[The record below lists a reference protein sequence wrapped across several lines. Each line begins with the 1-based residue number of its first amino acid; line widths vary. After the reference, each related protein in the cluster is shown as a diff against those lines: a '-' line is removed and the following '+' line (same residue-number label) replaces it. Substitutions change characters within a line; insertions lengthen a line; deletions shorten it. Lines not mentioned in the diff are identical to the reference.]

1 MALLNF
7 NVDPFGQRKKREA
20 RETKLALERNRLS
33 REAIAQA
40 DAKADR
46 AQTRQQKKSLIP
58 GARMA
63 LDQAGVTDPAA
74 RFGAGYHL
82 GSAKTSTE
90 LAGATGLLSS
100 ITGSTLFSP
109 HAKTAADQAKALA
122 DANLAKAEDAARLEG
137 IQADLAQGTYADDL
151 AAAGDAAEVA
161 RLERLEKVR
170 LQKRDADLRATP
182 AGILNA
188 AYEVETGQRVPSG
201 FRGMQN
207 PSGRWEAVPL
217 EGTDLYDERRNK
229 VRATET
235 LLQTIQDF
243 IDFFDKKGPQLFDTP
258 TAMAMSE
265 KRQAIINQIRGLENL
280 GTPQAAEMEALADR
294 LPDPTAFW
302 TANAWS
308 NRIWQGRISAPYT
321 ELQKRSTTLLKQQ
334 KSDYWYI
341 DARPDITP

>member
-1 MALLNF
+1 MGLSSSNLLNYLL
-7 NVDPFGQRKKREA
+7 DEKQKAKQDER
-20 RETKLALERNRLS
+20 TLKLSRLN

-100 ITGSTLFSP
+100 ITGNPQFSTQ
-109 HAKTAADQAKALA
+109 AKTAADQAKALA
-122 DANLAKAEDAARLEG
+122 DANLAKAEDAARLER

-161 RLERLEKVR
+161 RLERLEQVR
-170 LQKRDADLRATP
+170 LQKRAEDLRATP

-188 AYEVETGQRVPSG
+188 AYEEETGSPVPSG

-217 EGTDLYDERRNK
+217 EGTDLYDKRRNQ
-229 VRATET
+229 VRANET

-334 KSDYWYI
+334 KADYWYI

>member
-1 MALLNF
+1 VRASDRKCRPWA
-7 NVDPFGQRKKREA
+7 NVPD
-20 RETKLALERNRLS
+20 
-33 REAIAQA
+33 
-40 DAKADR
+40 D
-46 AQTRQQKKSLIP
+46 
-58 GARMA
+58 RMA
-63 LDQAGVTDPAA
+63 LPVLLLQQVQLA
-74 RFGAGYHL
+74 RRQ
-82 GSAKTSTE
+82 
-90 LAGATGLLSS
+90 LLE
-100 ITGSTLFSP
+100 
-109 HAKTAADQAKALA
+109 Q
-122 DANLAKAEDAARLEG
+122 
-137 IQADLAQGTYADDL
+137 
-151 AAAGDAAEVA
+151 
-161 RLERLEKVR
+161 VR
-170 LQKRDADLRATP
+170 LQKRAEDLRATP

-188 AYEVETGQRVPSG
+188 AYEEETGSPVPSG

-217 EGTDLYDERRNK
+217 EGTDLYDKRRNQ
-229 VRATET
+229 VRANET

-334 KSDYWYI
+334 KADYWYI

>member
-1 MALLNF
+1 MSSSGRSLLTYLLNEKQKAKQ
-7 NVDPFGQRKKREA
+7 DER
-20 RETKLALERNRLS
+20 TLKLNRLN
-33 REAIAQA
+33 REAIASA
-40 DAKADR
+40 EAKADR
-46 AQTRQQKKSLIP
+46 ELTRQQKKSLIP

-63 LDQAGVTDPAA
+63 LAEAGVTDNAA
-74 RFGAGYHL
+74 WMGAGYQL

-90 LAGATGLLSS
+90 LAGANALVSS
-100 ITGSTLFSP
+100 ITGSTLFST
-109 HAKTAADQAKALA
+109 HAKAAADQAKALA

-188 AYEVETGQRVPSG
+188 AFEVETGQRVPSG

-217 EGTDLYDERRNK
+217 EGTDLYDKRRNQ

-334 KSDYWYI
+334 KADYWYI